1 MKKTSVLGILF
12 VLGLLLSGCGGNKLS
27 GKWIQ
32 YSSYSEKT
40 TTVWEIDDDQKKIVE
55 TDFSDGKKGKVTVVN
70 AEIDE
75 EKEIM
80 TVSLDGHS
88 ETLPFSLKDD
98 HLAIEGEDFY
108 KEGSKAEKEAK
119 EKAKESRLKSK
130 KEEDEEKAKDAKLA
144 KEEKAYNKT
153 VEALEKKLNEEFK
166 NKYQGNWYYG
176 EGLNTESFFP
186 STNVSKLK
194 FEGDKISV
202 QKSDISAP
210 KDDPRKVSKDDVTN
224 YTFEGIKLPKKSEY
238 TDDDSDYNSYTE
250 YELPETEKEIEK
262 IKTLDDFASYEKEH
276 NIRQLSFIYQS
287 NGGSMSDSELI
298 LNVNDLTNIIPANSY
313 SEDTY
318 KKELP
323 SGVQDSDFDI

>member
-1 MKKTSVLGILF
+1 MKKTGVLGILF
-12 VLGLLLSGCGGNKLS
+12 MLGLLLSGCGGSRLS
-27 GKWIQ
+27 GKWIN

-40 TTVWEIDDDQKKIVE
+40 NTVWEIEDDQKKIVE
-55 TDFSDGKKGKVTVVN
+55 TDYSDGKKGKVTVINV
-70 AEIDE
+70 EIDE
-75 EKEIM
+75 EKEII
-80 TVSLDGHS
+80 TGSLDGHS
-88 ETLPFSLKDD
+88 ETIPFSLKDD
-98 HLAIEGEDFY
+98 HLVIESENFY

-130 KEEDEEKAKDAKLA
+130 KEDDEEKAKDAKLA
-144 KEEKAYNKT
+144 KKEKAYNQT
-153 VEALEKKLNEEFK
+153 IEALEKRLNEEFK

-176 EGLNTESFFP
+176 EGINAESFFP

-210 KDDPRKVSKDDVTN
+210 KDDPRKVSKGDVTN

-238 TDDDSDYNSYTE
+238 TDDDSDSDLE
-250 YELPETEKEIEK
+250 YELPENVKEIDA
-262 IKTLDDFASYEKEH
+262 IKTLDEFASYEKEH
-276 NIRQLSFIYQS
+276 NIRKLSFIYQS